1 MAAQARIYK
10 PARTAMQSGKGKT
23 KDWILEFEPSGAKR
37 PDPLMGWSGSSDT
50 GAQVQLAFATRE
62 EAEAYASRMGLEYTI
77 GTAQQSSLKLR
88 AYADNFS
95 YVRVR

>member
-1 MAAQARIYK
+1 
-10 PARTAMQSGKGKT
+10 
-23 KDWILEFEPSGAKR
+23 
-37 PDPLMGWSGSSDT
+37 MGWSGSSDT

-62 EAEAYASRMGLEYTI
+62 EAEAYASRMGLDYTI
-77 GTAQQSSLKLR
+77 GTTQPSSLKLR

>member
-10 PARTAMQSGKGKT
+10 PARSAMQSGRGKT
-23 KDWILEFEPSGAKR
+23 KDWILEFEPSDAKR

-62 EAEAYASRMGLEYTI
+62 EAEAYASRMGLDYTI
-77 GTAQQSSLKLR
+77 GTTQPSSLKLR

>member
-10 PARTAMQSGKGKT
+10 PARSAMQSGKGKT
-23 KDWILEFEPSGAKR
+23 KDWILEFEPSDAKR

-62 EAEAYASRMGLEYTI
+62 EAEA
-77 GTAQQSSLKLR
+77 
-88 AYADNFS
+88 
-95 YVRVR
+95 